1 MYRDRLCEKIKN
13 LLANWA
19 FQLNFCNNDNRDG
32 NGTQAEAASTTT
44 DNVLIS
50 TEDVPDG
57 GLTLTL
63 KRKSLFS
70 YSESSQPVSKK

>member
-1 MYRDRLCEKIKN
+1 MYRDCLCEKIKN
-13 LLANWA
+13 LVANWA
-19 FQLNFCNNDNRDG
+19 FQLNICNNDNRDG

-50 TEDVPDG
+50 TKDAPDG
-57 GLTLTL
+57 DLTLTP

-70 YSESSQPVSKK
+70 YSESTQLV